1 MRIYK
6 KEAKQI
12 ILGASW
18 FATGGGF
25 PLNQQ
30 ERLVDEIFVSKSF
43 VTLKVVD
50 NFKDNE
56 LICAAYGV
64 GSAARTDVNLIGALK
79 KAIVVMEGLVG
90 RKISGFFGAE
100 TGIES
105 MIFELCQKVD
115 LPIVDADCTG
125 GRAVPEISID
135 NFFVLGKQ
143 ITPIVAVNLNLET
156 LIIDGNHSGEYIE
169 SKVRL
174 FSKKSRGSVAV
185 LDHAVKIKDAKK
197 SLTLSTISR
206 SLKLGEKLTDR
217 NKNHLNY
224 LLADLSATL
233 KFEGKIT
240 EILLKDD
247 QSGFL
252 IGSYKVTND
261 KQQATILVKN
271 ENLLLTI
278 DNQSITS
285 CPDLIISVD
294 KNNLVGLHN
303 SQLKKG
309 RDVFIISLPATKLWC
324 LPKSKKIFNW
334 QRLCLS
340 NPGTG

>member
-1 MRIYK
+1 M
-6 KEAKQI
+6 
-12 ILGASW
+12 
-18 FATGGGF
+18 
-25 PLNQQ
+25 
-30 ERLVDEIFVSKSF
+30 
-43 VTLKVVD
+43 
-50 NFKDNE
+50 
-56 LICAAYGV
+56 
-64 GSAARTDVNLIGALK
+64 
-79 KAIVVMEGLVG
+79 
-90 RKISGFFGAE
+90 
-100 TGIES
+100 
-105 MIFELCQKVD
+105 
-115 LPIVDADCTG
+115 
-125 GRAVPEISID
+125 
-135 NFFVLGKQ
+135 
-143 ITPIVAVNLNLET
+143 AVNLNLET